1 MSMTYTD
8 ASNNRCCTCQ
18 YWKGERRYDARM
30 KRVHYENFASDLE
43 PCSMKFKRPG
53 ATSSTGC
60 RGFKRWVELYLLT
73 MKIGEKNEKIAS
85 VFTC

>member
-43 PCSMKFKRPG
+43 PCSMKFGPSFKSVDSPFRPVVKVV
-53 ATSSTGC
+53 A
-60 RGFKRWVELYLLT
+60 L
-73 MKIGEKNEKIAS
+73 IAA
-85 VFTC
+85 

>member
-53 ATSSTGC
+53 ASSATGC
-60 RGFKRWVELYLLT
+60 RGFKRWVELP
-73 MKIGEKNEKIAS
+73 
-85 VFTC
+85 